1 MSDINTAVSE
11 EMDEEMDE
19 EMTSALIRNLLGGQN
34 SRVDFRD
41 FRTRDLFE
49 KTVRFENFGLNDEG
63 WVIYRD
69 GKILGAHPS
78 MLIPQPFVNKYS
90 ECVVTITMHEESIDQ
105 FSDSINLV
113 APQPLNPARLAE
125 HCSMYDEYHFTRNQL
140 GLKLNGREKIV
151 LKQSKL
157 NWTLSSS
164 FKQLAQGKKYPCF
177 VFIVTPIVAR
187 EIVWSASI
195 RSPKFTVRSKPQPA
209 QIDSQSGLSVAK
221 KTKRKTAEQEALYRA
236 LQQKTNSIGELQEE
250 LQELERRLAIGLT
263 SGHLVQSLLDA
274 DNSHTFQNLSVQ
286 NKDILQKLTSHS
298 QFTNGWQDNQP
309 ETSTTDHQ
317 ITVLP
322 SNTSNKRKRDESTSI

>member
-41 FRTRDLFE
+41 FRTRDLFD
-49 KTVRFENFGLNDEG
+49 KTVRFGNFGLNDEG

-125 HCSMYDEYHFTRNQL
+125 HCSMYDEYHFTPNQL

-164 FKQLAQGKKYPCF
+164 FKQLAHGKKYPCF

-221 KTKRKTAEQEALYRA
+221 KTKRKTAEQEALSRA

-263 SGHLVQSLLDA
+263 SAHLVQSLLDA
-274 DNSHTFQNLSVQ
+274 DNSHTFQNLIVQ
-286 NKDILQKLTSHS
+286 NKDIVQKLTSHS
-298 QFTNGWQDNQP
+298 QFNNGWRDNQP
-309 ETSTTDHQ
+309 ENSTDNQ

-322 SNTSNKRKRDESTSI
+322 SNASSKRKRDESNSV